1 MAMIDQAEVMLN
13 LWLLEQAWQ
22 PNKVQAPV
30 LCCPGPDGIDGR
42 PKIYR
47 CNSRAAKAGKKIT
60 EITVWKM

>member
-1 MAMIDQAEVMLN
+1 MATIDQAEVMLN

-42 PKIYR
+42 PRFIDVTPAQLKQER
-47 CNSRAAKAGKKIT
+47 RLQK
-60 EITVWKM
+60 